1 MQEALD
7 RTLERVSKDIRPSFQ
22 KYQRLYGKIAG
33 QPLLYR
39 VDKFIPFILEGKAD
53 LFEYTGEGHLLF
65 FEEPARTRERMENQQ
80 EEIQD
85 LCDVLT
91 EKGMVLGETYE
102 LLFDTNTILD
112 SAGRHPIITLAS
124 LGGSESLTSYPAACF
139 HVNGAS
145 ISPYIRR
152 MDLLFDDIKKWAG
165 RYRILI
171 LVSGWTGSAGLW
183 LSSGTEA
190 YRRKT
195 LEILHP
201 GRGSSV
207 VVGSGTLQSGFIYR
221 DEKLVVVTESDI
233 SARSMRK
240 APRKAPAREGGL
252 KPIPISSLRITWYI
266 RPMA

>member
-7 RTLERVSKDIRPSFQ
+7 RTLERVSKDIRP
-22 KYQRLYGKIAG
+22 
-33 QPLLYR
+33 LLSKNISGYMEKLQDSHYFTG

-145 ISPYIRR
+145 ISPYIGR
-152 MDLLFDDIKKWAG
+152 MDLLFDDIKNG
-165 RYRILI
+165 QSRGTEYSYLFP
-171 LVSGWTGSAGLW
+171 GWTGSAGLW

-201 GRGSSV
+201 GP
-207 VVGSGTLQSGFIYR
+207 R
-221 DEKLVVVTESDI
+221 DLLSWWALVPCKAGLSIEM
-233 SARSMRK
+233 RS
-240 APRKAPAREGGL
+240 L
-252 KPIPISSLRITWYI
+252 LW
-266 RPMA
+266 